1 MPRAAMSLAGA
12 AEMSLPSSRIAPAVG
27 FRAPEI
33 MFSIVVLPE
42 PFGPIS
48 PSTSFFASSNDIL
61 STATRPPKRLVTRST
76 RNAAVPGD
84 ASDIVR
90 LPALKQ
96 TLHKI
101 PPADASPHEVFEQPD
116 HAARNEID
124 DEEKAYA
131 QQHRGL
137 RGEFG

>member
-1 MPRAAMSLAGA
+1 MPEAAISLADA
-12 AEMSLPSSRIAPAVG
+12 AEMSLPLSRIAPAVG

-61 STATRPPKRLVTRST
+61 STATRPPKRLVTRSM

-84 ASDIVR
+84 ALGIVG
-90 LPALKQ
+90 LPRLKQ
-96 TLHKI
+96 PFHKA
-101 PPADASPHEVFEQPD
+101 PPA
-116 HAARNEID
+116 
-124 DEEKAYA
+124 
-131 QQHRGL
+131 
-137 RGEFG
+137 

>member
-1 MPRAAMSLAGA
+1 
-12 AEMSLPSSRIAPAVG
+12 MSLPWSRIAPAVG
-27 FRAPEI
+27 FSAPEI

-48 PSTSFFASSNDIL
+48 PSTSFFESSNDIL
-61 STATRPPKRLVTRST
+61 STATRPPKRLVTPST

-84 ASDIVR
+84 ALGIVG

-96 TLHKI
+96 TLHKAQ
-101 PPADASPHEVFEQPD
+101 PADAAAHQVFEQPD

-124 DEEKAYA
+124 DEEKAGA
-131 QQHRGL
+131 QQDRGL